1 MIGGIPRN
9 PNSRVHKRSTA
20 LNNANKSKT
29 NAKSV
34 VTQRVTANL
43 SLVNKKKE
51 EKQIT
56 ALNNLIENLGF
67 NEKKTRTRRTVQRLV
82 PEKFKQ
88 TTATN
93 TRTRVKP
100 PVKPPVKKKN
110 QSTVKKSVIKP
121 VSVKKKQ
128 TTTEELKEQVKKEL
142 ETFNKKS
149 TIKYTVDG
157 LIESLKQKIRK
168 CIDKPEDAS
177 EQLKNKEQEPKYI
190 LYSQHFNSLDKKT
203 KKNVEDI
210 NRLIKQ
216 IVHNEYVT
224 SQQYSGFN
232 LKIEDC
238 LRYNS
243 IKVFLV
249 AALNPGINF
258 F

>member
-29 NAKSV
+29 NAIPV

-88 TTATN
+88 NTATN
-93 TRTRVKP
+93 TRTR
-100 PVKPPVKKKN
+100 VKPPVKKKN

-121 VSVKKKQ
+121 VSVKKK
-128 TTTEELKEQVKKEL
+128 T
-142 ETFNKKS
+142 NNNRR
-149 TIKYTVDG
+149 IK
-157 LIESLKQKIRK
+157 R
-168 CIDKPEDAS
+168 
-177 EQLKNKEQEPKYI
+177 
-190 LYSQHFNSLDKKT
+190 
-203 KKNVEDI
+203 
-210 NRLIKQ
+210 
-216 IVHNEYVT
+216 T
-224 SQQYSGFN
+224 SQKRIRN
-232 LKIEDC
+232 I
-238 LRYNS
+238 
-243 IKVFLV
+243 
-249 AALNPGINF
+249 
-258 F
+258 

>member
-51 EKQIT
+51 EKQID

-88 TTATN
+88 TTTN
-93 TRTRVKP
+93 TRTR
-100 PVKPPVKKKN
+100 VKPPVKKKN
-110 QSTVKKSVIKP
+110 QSTVKKPIIKP
-121 VSVKKKQ
+121 VSVRKKQ
-128 TTTEELKEQVKKEL
+128 TTEELKEQAKKEL
-142 ETFNKKS
+142 ELFNKKF
-149 TIKYTVDG
+149 TMKFTLDG

>member
-1 MIGGIPRN
+1 MIGGIPRD

-29 NAKSV
+29 NAIPV
-34 VTQRVTANL
+34 VTQRVTTNL

-51 EKQIT
+51 KQID
-56 ALNNLIENLGF
+56 ALNNLIENLGIK
-67 NEKKTRTRRTVQRLV
+67 EKKTRTRRTVQRLV
-82 PEKFKQ
+82 PEKFNQ
-88 TTATN
+88 TTTN
-93 TRTRVKP
+93 TRTR
-100 PVKPPVKKKN
+100 VKPPVKKKN
-110 QSTVKKSVIKP
+110 QSTVKKPIIKP
-121 VSVKKKQ
+121 VSVRKKQ
-128 TTTEELKEQVKKEL
+128 TTEELKEQAKKEL
-142 ETFNKKS
+142 ELFNKKF
-149 TIKYTVDG
+149 TMKFTLDG

-177 EQLKNKEQEPKYI
+177 EQLKKKEQEPKYK
-190 LYSQHFNSLDKKT
+190 LYSDHFNSLDPET

-210 NRLIKQ
+210 NRLIKK

>member
-1 MIGGIPRN
+1 MIGGIPRD
-9 PNSRVHKRSTA
+9 PNSRVHKRLTK
-20 LNNANKSKT
+20 LKNAKKSIT
-29 NAKSV
+29 NAIPV

-51 EKQIT
+51 EKQID
-56 ALNNLIENLGF
+56 ALNNLIGNLGIK
-67 NEKKTRTRRTVQRLV
+67 EKETRTRRTVQRLV

-100 PVKPPVKKKN
+100 PVKKNN
-110 QSTVKKSVIKP
+110 QSTVKKPVIKP

-128 TTTEELKEQVKKEL
+128 TTEELKEQAKKEL
-142 ETFNKKS
+142 ELFNKKF
-149 TIKYTVDG
+149 TMKFTLDG
-157 LIESLKQKIRK
+157 LIESLKQKIRE
-168 CIDKPEDAS
+168 CISNPKNAS

-190 LYSQHFNSLDKKT
+190 LYSQHFNSLDKET

-210 NRLIKQ
+210 NRLIKK

>member
-1 MIGGIPRN
+1 MIGGIPRD
-9 PNSRVHKRSTA
+9 PNSRVHKRLTV

-29 NAKSV
+29 NAIPV

-51 EKQIT
+51 EKQID
-56 ALNNLIENLGF
+56 ALNNLIGNLGIK
-67 NEKKTRTRRTVQRLV
+67 EKETRTRRTVQRLV

-128 TTTEELKEQVKKEL
+128 TTEELKEQAKKEL
-142 ETFNKKS
+142 ELFNKKF
-149 TIKYTVDG
+149 TMKFTLDG
-157 LIESLKQKIRK
+157 LIESLKQKIRE
-168 CIDKPEDAS
+168 CISNPKDAS

-190 LYSQHFNSLDKKT
+190 LYSQHFNSLDKET

-210 NRLIKQ
+210 NRLIKK

-232 LKIEDC
+232 LKIENC
-238 LRYNS
+238 LKYNS

-249 AALNPGINF
+249 AALNPGKNF

>member
-1 MIGGIPRN
+1 MIGGIPRD

-29 NAKSV
+29 NTIPV
-34 VTQRVTANL
+34 VTQRVTTNL

-51 EKQIT
+51 KQID
-56 ALNNLIENLGF
+56 ALNNLIENLGIK
-67 NEKKTRTRRTVQRLV
+67 EKETRTRRTVQRLV

-88 TTATN
+88 TTTN
-93 TRTRVKP
+93 TRTR
-100 PVKPPVKKKN
+100 VKPPVKKKN
-110 QSTVKKSVIKP
+110 QSTVKKPIIKP
-121 VSVKKKQ
+121 VSVRKKQ
-128 TTTEELKEQVKKEL
+128 TTEELKEQAKKEL
-142 ETFNKKS
+142 ELFNKKF
-149 TIKYTVDG
+149 TMKFTLDG

-177 EQLKNKEQEPKYI
+177 EQLKKKEQEPKYK
-190 LYSQHFNSLDKKT
+190 LYSDHFNSLDPET

-210 NRLIKQ
+210 NRLIKK

-232 LKIEDC
+232 LKIEIENC
-238 LRYNS
+238 LKYNS

-249 AALNPGINF
+249 AGLNPGINF

>member
-29 NAKSV
+29 NAIPV
-34 VTQRVTANL
+34 VTQRITTNL
-43 SLVNKKKE
+43 
-51 EKQIT
+51 
-56 ALNNLIENLGF
+56 NLGIK
-67 NEKKTRTRRTVQRLV
+67 EKETRTSRTVQRLV

-88 TTATN
+88 TTTN
-93 TRTRVKP
+93 TRTR
-100 PVKPPVKKKN
+100 VKPPVKKKN
-110 QSTVKKSVIKP
+110 QSTVKKPITKP

-128 TTTEELKEQVKKEL
+128 TTEELKELAKKEL
-142 ETFNKKS
+142 ELFNKKF
-149 TIKYTVDG
+149 TMKFTLDG
-157 LIESLKQKIRK
+157 LIEILKQKIRE
-168 CIDKPEDAS
+168 CINNPKDAS

-190 LYSQHFNSLDKKT
+190 LYSQHFNSLDKET

-210 NRLIKQ
+210 NRLIKK

>member
-29 NAKSV
+29 NAIPV
-34 VTQRVTANL
+34 VTQRVTTNFVP
-43 SLVNKKKE
+43 VNKKKK
-51 EKQIT
+51 EKQIN
-56 ALNNLIENLGF
+56 ALNNLIENLGIK
-67 NEKKTRTRRTVQRLV
+67 EKKTRTRRTVQRLV
-82 PEKFKQ
+82 PEKFNQ
-88 TTATN
+88 TTTN

-100 PVKPPVKKKN
+100 SVKKKS
-110 QSTVKKSVIKP
+110 QSTVKKTIIKP
-121 VSVKKKQ
+121 VSVRKKQ
-128 TTTEELKEQVKKEL
+128 TTEELKEQVKKEL

-157 LIESLKQKIRK
+157 LIESLKQKIRE
-168 CIDKPEDAS
+168 CISNPKDAS

-190 LYSQHFNSLDKKT
+190 LYSQHFNSLDKET

-210 NRLIKQ
+210 NRLIKK

>member
-29 NAKSV
+29 NAIPV
-34 VTQRVTANL
+34 VTQRVTTNL

-88 TTATN
+88 NTATN
-93 TRTRVKP
+93 TRTR
-100 PVKPPVKKKN
+100 VKPPVKKKN
-110 QSTVKKSVIKP
+110 QSTVKKLLIP

-142 ETFNKKS
+142 ELFNKKITMKF
-149 TIKYTVDG
+149 TIDD
-157 LIESLKQKIRK
+157 LIRSLKQKIRK

-177 EQLKNKEQEPKYI
+177 EQLKNKEQEPKYK

-224 SQQYSGFN
+224 SQQYRDFN

>member
-29 NAKSV
+29 NAIPV
-34 VTQRVTANL
+34 VTQRVTTNFVP
-43 SLVNKKKE
+43 VNKKKK
-51 EKQIT
+51 EKQIN
-56 ALNNLIENLGF
+56 ALNNLIENLGIK
-67 NEKKTRTRRTVQRLV
+67 EKETRTRRTVQRLV
-82 PEKFKQ
+82 PEKFNQ
-88 TTATN
+88 TTTN

-100 PVKPPVKKKN
+100 SVKKKS
-110 QSTVKKSVIKP
+110 QSTVKKTIIKP
-121 VSVKKKQ
+121 VSVRKKQ
-128 TTTEELKEQVKKEL
+128 TTEELKEQVKKEL

-157 LIESLKQKIRK
+157 LIESLKQKIRE
-168 CIDKPEDAS
+168 CISNPKDAS

-190 LYSQHFNSLDKKT
+190 LYSQHFNSLDKET

-210 NRLIKQ
+210 NRLIKK

>member
-1 MIGGIPRN
+1 MIGGISRN
-9 PNSRVHKRSTA
+9 PNSRVHKRLTA
-20 LNNANKSKT
+20 LNQNQKKTIENISKKT
-29 NAKSV
+29 KVKPQVPKNSSIVDRKN
-34 VTQRVTANL
+34 Q
-43 SLVNKKKE
+43 
-51 EKQIT
+51 KQID
-56 ALNNLIENLGF
+56 ALNDLIGNLDF
-67 NEKKTRTRRTVQRLV
+67 NEKKTRTRRTVQRLEPV
-82 PEKFKQ
+82 NLKK
-88 TTATN
+88 T
-93 TRTRVKP
+93 TRTSAKP
-100 PVKPPVKKKN
+100 LINVKKKER
-110 QSTVKKSVIKP
+110 QSTVKKSIKKP
-121 VSVKKKQ
+121 TSIKKQ
-128 TTTEELKEQVKKEL
+128 KTTEELKEQVKKEL

-168 CIDKPEDAS
+168 CIDNPKDAS

-190 LYSQHFNSLDKKT
+190 LYSQHFNSLDKET

-210 NRLIKQ
+210 NRLIKK

>member
-1 MIGGIPRN
+1 MIGGIPRD

-88 TTATN
+88 NTN
-93 TRTRVKP
+93 TRTR
-100 PVKPPVKKKN
+100 VKPPVKKKN

-177 EQLKNKEQEPKYI
+177 EQLKKKEQEPKYK
-190 LYSQHFNSLDKKT
+190 LYSDHFNSLDPET

-210 NRLIKQ
+210 NRLIKK

-232 LKIEDC
+232 LKIEIENC
-238 LRYNS
+238 LKYNS

-249 AALNPGINF
+249 AGLNPGINF

>member
-29 NAKSV
+29 NAIPV
-34 VTQRVTANL
+34 VTQRVTTNL

-51 EKQIT
+51 EKQID
-56 ALNNLIENLGF
+56 ALNNLIGNLGIK
-67 NEKKTRTRRTVQRLV
+67 EKETRTRRTVQRLV

-88 TTATN
+88 TTTTTN
-93 TRTRVKP
+93 TRTR
-100 PVKPPVKKKN
+100 VKPPVKKKN
-110 QSTVKKSVIKP
+110 QSTVKKPIIKP
-121 VSVKKKQ
+121 VSVRKKQ
-128 TTTEELKEQVKKEL
+128 TTEELKEQAKKEL
-142 ETFNKKS
+142 ELFNKKF
-149 TIKYTVDG
+149 TMKFTLDG
-157 LIESLKQKIRK
+157 LIESLKQKIRE
-168 CIDKPEDAS
+168 CISNPKDAS

-190 LYSQHFNSLDKKT
+190 LYSQHFNSLDKET

-210 NRLIKQ
+210 NRLIKK